1 MIYLVEQY
9 NPDVRYATIWR
20 DHVAPH
26 LRDLGLPVKVIQ
38 ANDAI
43 PMHKGLWGEFAYKN
57 SQFDAFFDL
66 RFAKQIQDGDTFV
79 FCDAWNL
86 NAFAL
91 KLIAQAYGH
100 NINLVGIWQQGVFD
114 PDSPLRQ
121 KLIKNTTNRR
131 WASSLEKSFTQI
143 YQHNC
148 FFDDKQVRRFAEI
161 NKATKQGFNKVVI
174 GSPIGDLVQF
184 AQQQPK
190 NKRNLIIIPFL
201 AEDLGQYNIFKAMV
215 RDFPQWEF
223 VLCNEHRTT
232 RTEYVKLLSE
242 AKLVF
247 AASRQTHNPLIL
259 YEALLFGCNVVAP
272 NTTMY
277 QHLLPECFLYDY
289 KKLKPP
295 MVNFMRN
302 RESFDTL
309 VFDLMDNYDTYGK
322 VRQQAVDTLSQ
333 THYNN
338 DRFVQVLKQYI

>member
-1 MIYLVEQY
+1 LIYLVEEY

-26 LRDLGLPVKVIQ
+26 LCDLGFEVKAIK
-38 ANDAI
+38 ANDSV

-66 RFAKQIQDGDTFV
+66 RFSNRINDGDTFV

-86 NAFAL
+86 NSFAL
-91 KLIAQAYGH
+91 KLIAQAYGYDI
-100 NINLVGIWQQGVFD
+100 NIIGIWQQAVFD
-114 PDSPLRQ
+114 TDSPLRQ
-121 KLIKNTTNRR
+121 KIIKHTTNRR
-131 WASSLEKSFTQI
+131 WAASLERSFSKI

-148 FFDDKQVRRFAEI
+148 FFDDKQLRRFSKI
-161 NKATKQGFNKVVI
+161 NMASKEKSNEVVI
-174 GSPIGDLVQF
+174 GFPIGNLKEF
-184 AQQQPK
+184 AQAQPR
-190 NKRNLIIIPFL
+190 NKKDLIIIPFL
-201 AEDLGQYNIFKAMV
+201 AEDLGQYNIFKAMI

-223 VLCNEHRTT
+223 ILCNEHRTT

-247 AASRQTHNPLIL
+247 AASRHSHNPLIL

-272 NTTMY
+272 DTIMY

-309 VFDLMDNYDTYGK
+309 VFDLMGNYDSYEKRREET
-322 VRQQAVDTLSQ
+322 VDALSKS
-333 THYNN
+333 HYNN
-338 DRFVQVLKQYI
+338 ERFIQVLKQYI